1 MELEEKTLK
10 STTVYEGKKLS
21 LRKDIVLLPNGEQAL
36 KETVDRRDSVVILAL
51 TKDRKVIVEKQ
62 FRHPFLMPI
71 KALPYGKKEEGE
83 DSLAAARRELLEET
97 GYEAGSLTLL
107 GTFYPAPAYSTE
119 KAYLYLGEDLA
130 KKEQSLDKDEFI
142 EVGEEDFSLLVEEA
156 EANRI
161 QDMRSV
167 LSLLLARDA
176 LAKRR

>member
-71 KALPYGKKEEGE
+71 KALPYGKRKTGKIALLQLEGK
-83 DSLAAARRELLEET
+83 LLEET
-97 GYEAGSLTLL
+97 GYVAGSLALL